1 MRGFPVLQYHP
12 LGIKLGAA
20 FSNDVEK
27 FRAIYTWVCQNI
39 ESDYALSVE
48 YGRMRDKYV
57 SNPAEWKKW
66 NKKFSKRVF
75 QKMQT
80 ENRTICTGYVW
91 LVSQMALAAGIECRI
106 VDGYGRTSKVNT
118 RIPGVPNHSWNAV
131 KLNGKWY
138 LCDPTWSS
146 GSIDG
151 TSKEAIQRYDD
162 AYFLAEPSQFIR
174 DHYPLDTAW
183 ILMGEKPTL
192 QKFLSRPITY
202 RAAYRY
208 GVNPITPDSLELTAR
223 RRAPFTLALISES
236 NVAAQSV
243 KMLINPNSVDISPIQ
258 RESGEFVFTHT
269 FISRGR
275 YDLHVIIG
283 ADYVLT
289 YTVRVK

>member
-1 MRGFPVLQYHP
+1 MQAFIQHQQHLRLDGKLYHLLLARLQPNSLKGLEFLYRP
-12 LGIKLGAA
+12 
-20 FSNDVEK
+20 
-27 FRAIYTWVCQNI
+27 
-39 ESDYALSVE
+39 
-48 YGRMRDKYV
+48 
-57 SNPAEWKKW
+57 NP
-66 NKKFSKRVF
+66 
-75 QKMQT
+75 
-80 ENRTICTGYVW
+80 
-91 LVSQMALAAGIECRI
+91 
-106 VDGYGRTSKVNT
+106 
-118 RIPGVPNHSWNAV
+118 
-131 KLNGKWY
+131 
-138 LCDPTWSS
+138 WSS

-223 RRAPFTLALISES
+223 RRVPFTLALTSKS
-236 NVAAQSV
+236 SVAAQSV
-243 KMLINPNSVDISPIQ
+243 KMLINPNSRDISSIE